1 MAYIYMDESW
11 DLTFKTTPWNSK
23 FFNITFLY
31 VQNKRTVDSI
41 IKKLH
46 QWKKWRWEKINDSFF
61 HSCHERK
68 ETIIKWLQIISN
80 KDLYIMNLSIN
91 KENFN
96 VNSDIDK
103 HELYNKAVDELV
115 NFVMSSNYLNNNE
128 EIHFIASRR
137 ETNKTLNKKFI
148 TFLEN
153 NHKWDKISFEIWL
166 PKIEKGLQ
174 VVDIASYAI
183 SKKYELNDYMMYNII
198 QDKILIEEKI

>member
-1 MAYIYMDESW
+1 
-11 DLTFKTTPWNSK
+11 
-23 FFNITFLY
+23 
-31 VQNKRTVDSI
+31 
-41 IKKLH
+41 
-46 QWKKWRWEKINDSFF
+46 
-61 HSCHERK
+61 
-68 ETIIKWLQIISN
+68 
-80 KDLYIMNLSIN
+80 MNLSIN

-183 SKKYELNDYMMYNII
+183 SKKYELNDHIMYNII
-198 QDKILIEEKI
+198 QDKILVEEKI